1 MDKWSQIL
9 EEALKRASSAEEVFE
24 LVLASARELGFDHCA
39 YGLSYPLPLTSPK
52 VFLISNYPDEWR
64 ELYVRRGYLG
74 VDPTVA
80 HGRRSQSSLVWSDAV
95 FAQAPD
101 FWDEAQSHGLRVGW
115 AQSCFDLHGR
125 AGMLSLSRQRIA
137 LSQAELNANE
147 PRMRWLAHAADQAFS
162 KLVAPQLNMGP
173 DTPLTPRE
181 TEILRWLADGK
192 TSSEAAEILH
202 LSVNTVNFHL
212 KRAMVKL
219 RAATRTGAV
228 ARAALLGLLS

>member
-1 MDKWSQIL
+1 MDEWSQTL
-9 EEALKRASSAEEVFE
+9 TQALMEAVSAKEVFA
-24 LVLASARELGFDHCA
+24 LVQAFARRLGFEHCA

-52 VFLISNYPDEWR
+52 VFLISDYPGEWR
-64 ELYVRRGYLG
+64 ELYAQRGYLRI
-74 VDPTVA
+74 DPTVT
-80 HGRRSQSSLVWSDAV
+80 HGRKSQAPLVWSDAV
-95 FAQAPD
+95 FADTPD
-101 FWDEAQSHGLRVGW
+101 FWDQAQSYGLRVGW

-125 AGMLSLSRQRIA
+125 AGMLTLSRQGTA
-137 LSQAELNANE
+137 LGRAELDANE
-147 PRMRWLAHAADQAFS
+147 PRMRWLAQAADQAFS
-162 KLVAPQLNMGP
+162 RVVAPQLKMTP

-202 LSVNTVNFHL
+202 LSVDTVNFHL

-228 ARAALLGLLS
+228 ARAALLGLLG